1 MTVGALLKHVFQ
13 FNNLGVWM
21 DYSLKPR
28 DLAADARQ
36 LLATLNAPS
45 RLITHLVLVHDA
57 AAEIL
62 EAIQTRWPALKID
75 ADIFL
80 FGAAIHDIGKILHPN
95 ELTSSGNRHECDG
108 PGLLQQYGVTLERS
122 RFALT
127 HGIWHQ
133 EARLELE
140 DLLVAL
146 ADTVWKGSRIPDL
159 ESKVAR
165 RISTML
171 LLEEWEVFL
180 SLDDIVSIVANRGD
194 ERLAWQRMAS
204 LNNPS

>member
-1 MTVGALLKHVFQ
+1 M
-13 FNNLGVWM
+13 
-21 DYSLKPR
+21 KPR
-28 DLAADARQ
+28 ELPAEARQ
-36 LLATLNAPS
+36 ILETFKAPP
-45 RLITHLVLVHDA
+45 RLIAHLVLVHDA

-108 PGLLQQYGVTLERS
+108 PSLLQQYGVTLERS

-165 RISTML
+165 RISAML

-180 SLDDIVSIVANRGD
+180 SLDDIISRIADSGE
-194 ERLAWQRMAS
+194 ERLAWQRQFA
-204 LNNPS
+204 L